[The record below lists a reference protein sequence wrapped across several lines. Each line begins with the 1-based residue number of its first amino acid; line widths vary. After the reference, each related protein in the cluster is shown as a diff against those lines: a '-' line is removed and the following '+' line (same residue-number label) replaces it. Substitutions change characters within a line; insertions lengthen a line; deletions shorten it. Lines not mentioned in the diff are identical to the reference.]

1 MFKVERPQIIWI
13 NLFIIAV
20 GFIFILWGFLGATGA
35 GAGILEAIGTGLIAT
50 GGVNLLDRM
59 FTEAPKPSGVSLVSL
74 MRMTMDPKIHER
86 KDRALKID
94 TLGVSITAAL
104 AEIYNDSQQMVIK
117 NILYKPKTRV
127 RMMFLH
133 PEAEFMKQRYLEDE
147 FRSLDQLVECQKK
160 SLEYCV
166 LVYAAIKKRYDNE
179 RRIEPNFEPLGTL
192 LIKLV
197 DVCPYLSIER
207 YDDDMYWGI
216 YTSDSPGKKAPV
228 FLTRETD
235 HPELTR
241 KFKDHFEHLLFDGY
255 EAISKKATGS
265 TKDQNV
271 VVRVGQ
277 DGPWLNVDLVRRL
290 CQDDGKIDQLLN
302 TAQG

>member
-1 MFKVERPQIIWI
+1 MFKVEKPQIIWI
-13 NLFIIAV
+13 NLFIIAL
-20 GFIFILWGFLGATGA
+20 GIIFILWGYLGASGA

-50 GGVNLLDRM
+50 GGVNLLDRL
-59 FTEAPKPSGVSLVSL
+59 FTEVPKRTGVSLVSL
-74 MRMTMDPKIHER
+74 MRTTMDPKIHER

-147 FRSLDQLVECQKK
+147 FRTLDQLVDCQKK

-166 LVYAAIKKRYDNE
+166 LIYAAIKKRYDNE
-179 RRIEPNFEPLGTL
+179 RRIEPSFEPLGSL
-192 LIKLV
+192 VIKLIE
-197 DVCPYLSIER
+197 VCPYVSMER
-207 YDDDMYWGI
+207 YDDDLYWGI

-228 FLTRETD
+228 FLTTEAD
-235 HPELTR
+235 NSELIR
-241 KFKDHFEHLLFDGY
+241 KFKDHFEHLLFYGY
-255 EAISKKATGS
+255 EATSKKATGS
-265 TKDQNV
+265 AKDMNII
-271 VVRVGQ
+271 VRVGQ
-277 DGPWLNVDLVRRL
+277 DGPWLNDDLVRRL
-290 CQDDGKIDQLLN
+290 YNDDARIDQLLN
-302 TAQG
+302 AG